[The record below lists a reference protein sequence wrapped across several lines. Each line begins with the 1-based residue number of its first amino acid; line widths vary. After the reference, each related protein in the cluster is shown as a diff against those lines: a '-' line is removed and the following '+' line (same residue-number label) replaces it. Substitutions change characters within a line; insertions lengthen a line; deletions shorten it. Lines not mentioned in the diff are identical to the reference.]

1 MLSKELKDILK
12 EIANK
17 GELIKVCALM
27 ALAGKDFENSIN
39 NIFNEFEELSAQIE
53 NLKQYIIKFL

>member
-1 MLSKELKDILK
+1 MNQELKNILK

-27 ALAGKDFENSIN
+27 VLAGKDFENSIN